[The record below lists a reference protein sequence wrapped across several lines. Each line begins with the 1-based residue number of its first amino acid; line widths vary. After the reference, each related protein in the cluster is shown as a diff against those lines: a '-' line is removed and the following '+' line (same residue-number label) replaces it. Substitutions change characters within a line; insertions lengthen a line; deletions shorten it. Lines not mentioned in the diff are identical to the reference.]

1 MRAKKRERLLLVF
14 SEKQQAKAKRSESKK
29 RKQLQSRA
37 KIAEVRVENRCVTPK
52 GATHPFG
59 FWHTSFRQACS
70 GPACLPRATKRSVQS
85 GGWKLAGAA
94 GAQAA
99 VPAKEAAARAPGV
112 LAEGPA
118 GAAQA
123 GRSSP
128 AHLPPGIAVQRRLRA
143 GGRGMP
149 TGNEN
154 ERPALN
160 PETRT
165 QNKCSW
171 KKRVNRQAREMF
183 AEVSRYTPASKNQKD
198 RPARAVLK
206 GPLFELDFSIR
217 TTRFLQRKPR
227 QNHLIQ
233 PFRGD
238 GGRLTQV
245 LPCMG
250 IPQDPSRV
258 CNRAGST
265 EPPVGC
271 QRLPYKVKEF
281 FKHIEKTLG
290 IV

>member
-1 MRAKKRERLLLVF
+1 MCDSQRRNAPVRLLAHLVSTSLLWPCPAFLAQPNGPF
-14 SEKQQAKAKRSESKK
+14 SPE
-29 RKQLQSRA
+29 
-37 KIAEVRVENRCVTPK
+37 
-52 GATHPFG
+52 G
-59 FWHTSFRQACS
+59 
-70 GPACLPRATKRSVQS
+70 
-85 GGWKLAGAA
+85 KLAGAA

-99 VPAKEAAARAPGV
+99 VPAKEAAAGAPGV

-128 AHLPPGIAVQRRLRA
+128 VHLPPGIAVQRRLRA

-171 KKRVNRQAREMF
+171 KGWTGRRGRCLRRLAG
-183 AEVSRYTPASKNQKD
+183 TPQPQKIKKD
-198 RPARAVLK
+198 RPARAVSK